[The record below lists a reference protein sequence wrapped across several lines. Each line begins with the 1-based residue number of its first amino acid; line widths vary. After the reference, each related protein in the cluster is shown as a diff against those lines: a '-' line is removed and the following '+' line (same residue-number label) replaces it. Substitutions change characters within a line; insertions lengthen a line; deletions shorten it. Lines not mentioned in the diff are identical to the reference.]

1 MPVWQKQKRGV
12 PMKNHKNHG
21 FTLIE
26 MLMVVAVIAVLVSI
40 IVPRVS
46 NATDKSA
53 AAADAAN
60 LRAAKSA
67 IASGIMEGLYGSNEA
82 AISAEDLD
90 VPVTSNYKEA
100 GAFSAKIEDGVITVL
115 YGEMD
120 IDDLADIAD
129 NGKADLSN
137 AGSATIAPEGK

>member
-1 MPVWQKQKRGV
+1 MKKKQ
-12 PMKNHKNHG
+12 NQG

-26 MLMVVAVIAVLVSI
+26 MLLVVAVIAVLVSI

-67 IASGIMEGLYGSNEA
+67 IASGILEGIYEA
-82 AISAEDLD
+82 DEDTISAGDLD
-90 VPVTSNYKEA
+90 VPAVGNYNGEA
-100 GAFSAKIEDGVITVL
+100 FFAEIKDGVITVS
-115 YGEMD
+115 YGDMD
-120 IDDLADIAD
+120 INELADIAD
-129 NGKADLSN
+129 NGKPDSSN
-137 AGSATIAPEGK
+137 AGSKTSTQPTT